1 MSYDATYTPS
11 VHAYIVYDIVYDIV
25 RLTYDVVR
33 QIPVLATFT
42 YDVVYDVVYD
52 IVCFFDDIVRTTY
65 DIAKK
70 RTMSYVFYRFLPF

>member
-1 MSYDATYTPS
+1 MHIAYTILYTISYVQHTISY
-11 VHAYIVYDIVYDIV
+11 VK
-25 RLTYDVVR
+25 
-33 QIPVLATFT
+33 IPVLAILT

-52 IVCFFDDIVRTTY
+52 IVCFFDYIVRSTY